1 MPGNRA
7 DLKENAAKVFDTY
20 LVNGFSPAGFFKE
33 FVDYRTGYE
42 ETVFSIRRQ
51 SEGIY
56 AIFHYLDFEKRNGRK
71 HPEWEAKVRK
81 MLDVFLQLQNP
92 EGSFPRKFK
101 DDLSIVDKSGGSTPS
116 ATLPL
121 VMGYKYFKDK
131 RYLESA
137 KRTAEYLEK
146 ELISKMVR
154 ELFQFG
160 YLFGPAGGR
169 IFYSGIFVLVPD
181 CRHMVLSGDC
191 SSHKDTDSWRLPT

>member
-1 MPGNRA
+1 
-7 DLKENAAKVFDTY
+7 
-20 LVNGFSPAGFFKE
+20 
-33 FVDYRTGYE
+33 
-42 ETVFSIRRQ
+42 
-51 SEGIY
+51 
-56 AIFHYLDFEKRNGRK
+56 
-71 HPEWEAKVRK
+71 

-146 ELISKMVR
+146 ELISKSDYFSSTLDANCEDKEASLYAATATYYLALVSQGKER
-154 ELFQFG
+154 EHYTGLTKKQLILLCHG
-160 YLFGPAGGR
+160 IICGMYLLR
-169 IFYSGIFVLVPD
+169 PD
-181 CRHMVLSGDC
+181 RCWEILGSRRADGAMYLWKTITSMCLS
-191 SSHKDTDSWRLPT
+191 LNLLLY

>member
-1 MPGNRA
+1 
-7 DLKENAAKVFDTY
+7 
-20 LVNGFSPAGFFKE
+20 
-33 FVDYRTGYE
+33 
-42 ETVFSIRRQ
+42 
-51 SEGIY
+51 
-56 AIFHYLDFEKRNGRK
+56 
-71 HPEWEAKVRK
+71 

-146 ELISKMVR
+146 ELISKRYNTYKICLRLHFVEENWIEMGQINNFILVK
-154 ELFQFG
+154 
-160 YLFGPAGGR
+160 YYNKAVKGGK
-169 IFYSGIFVLVPD
+169 L
-181 CRHMVLSGDC
+181 
-191 SSHKDTDSWRLPT
+191 